1 MNDELNYVLKFL
13 NVQECK
19 WYNNKI
25 INNALSLWYPNN
37 IKFKKNIKYSN
48 KNYSIE
54 NCVNTKQPKI
64 NFDIKKISKS
74 QDVSL
79 DEINKKYNLKL
90 SKLEQIYIN
99 DKDKLNIQIKTLNT
113 KKEKEINSIN
123 KVLHTKPFVLKLN
136 NNQKNTI
143 FNWFFECDRVYNRVI
158 YMFNNKDPN
167 FNMDYKKLKLVIFND
182 LYPDKKPVP
191 YDILTD
197 EVRIALSNIKSCLTN
212 LKNKN
217 IDKFNIN
224 YKSFDFSNRRS
235 ILIPYKSITTKG
247 IFSTILNKI
256 SNFDKLLTYIE
267 DIENIKSDCRLVY
280 DKITKKFILYM
291 PIYKDKKN
299 IHNRNE
305 IVALDPGEKI
315 FQTYYSADECG
326 KIGDNIRL
334 IILKYQDKIK
344 KYQRILKQKT
354 NKKKEKL
361 KNKNNIKKR
370 IRQYYRKIQNI
381 VKDLHNKT
389 AKYLCEKYDNIII
402 PKFETSK
409 MIKNKYSNTNINKEE
424 MKRISKMNKLNKKVK
439 FVLSN
444 LSHFKFRQ
452 YLAHKCAEYDCQLL
466 EVTEEYTSKCCSRCG
481 FLSDNYVKREKICP
495 YCNLKINRDIN
506 GSKNIL
512 LKTLNEI
519 GR

>member
-1 MNDELNYVLKFL
+1 MNDELNYVLKFSKL
-13 NVQECK
+13 QECK

-25 INNALSLWYPNN
+25 LDNSLYLWYPKN
-37 IKFKKNIKYSN
+37 IKFTKNNKYSN

-54 NCVNTKQPKI
+54 NCINTNQPKI
-64 NFDIKKISKS
+64 KFNIKNATKS
-74 QDVSL
+74 YDDYL
-79 DEINKKYNLKL
+79 NEINKKYDLQL

-113 KKEKEINSIN
+113 KKEKQINSIN
-123 KVLHTKPFVLKLN
+123 KFLHTKPFVLKLN

-158 YMFNNKDPN
+158 YMFNNKDPK
-167 FNMDYKKLKLVIFND
+167 FDMDYRKLKLVIFND

-224 YKSFDFSNRRS
+224 YKSFYFSNRRS
-235 ILIPYKSITTKG
+235 ILIPHKSITNKG

-256 SNFDKLLTYIE
+256 SNFDKLLKYIE
-267 DIENIKSDCRLVY
+267 DIEHIKSDCRLVY
-280 DKITKKFILYM
+280 DKTTKKFILYM
-291 PIYKDKKN
+291 PIYKNKKS
-299 IHNRNE
+299 IKNRNE

-315 FQTYYSADECG
+315 FQTYYSQDECG

-344 KYQRILKQKT
+344 KYQRILKKNT
-354 NKKKEKL
+354 NKKKEQL
-361 KNKNNIKKR
+361 KNKSTIKKK
-370 IRQYYRKIQNI
+370 IRKYYQKIKNI

-409 MIKNKYSNTNINKEE
+409 MVRNKYTNINKEE

-452 YLAHKCAEYDCQLL
+452 YLTHKCVEYDCQLL

-481 FLSDNYVKREKICP
+481 FLSDTYVKREKICP

-506 GSKNIL
+506 GSRNIL

>member
-1 MNDELNYVLKFL
+1 MNDKLNHVLKFDKAR
-13 NVQECK
+13 ECK
-19 WYNNKI
+19 WYNNKTI
-25 INNALSLWYPNN
+25 DNSIHLWYPNN
-37 IKFKKNIKYSN
+37 IKFTKNNKYSN
-48 KNYSIE
+48 KNYNIE
-54 NCVNTKQPKI
+54 NCI
-64 NFDIKKISKS
+64 NINQSKFKFNIKN
-74 QDVSL
+74 VSSSYEDSL
-79 DEINKKYNLKL
+79 NEINKKYNLKL
-90 SKLEQIYIN
+90 SKLEQNYIN

-123 KVLHTKPFVLKLN
+123 KVLHTKPYVLQLN
-136 NNQKNTI
+136 NNQTNTI

-158 YMFNNKDPN
+158 YMFNNKNPN
-167 FNMDYKKLKLVIFND
+167 FVMDYRKLKLVIFND

-197 EVRIALSNIKSCLTN
+197 EVRIALSNIKSCMTN

-217 IDKFNIN
+217 INNFNIN
-224 YKSFDFSNRRS
+224 YRSFNLSNRRS
-235 ILIPYKSITTKG
+235 ILIPYKSITNKG
-247 IFSTILNKI
+247 IYSTILNKI
-256 SNFDKLLTYIE
+256 SNFDKLLKYIE
-267 DIENIKSDCRLVY
+267 DIKNIKSDCRLVY
-280 DKITKKFILYM
+280 DKITKKFLLYM
-291 PIYKDKKN
+291 PIYKDKRN
-299 IHNRNE
+299 IKNRNE

-315 FQTYYSADECG
+315 FQTYYSSNECG
-326 KIGDNIRL
+326 KIGENIRL

-344 KYQRILKQKT
+344 KYQRILKKNT
-354 NKKKEKL
+354 NKNKKKL
-361 KNKNNIKKR
+361 KNKITIKKK
-370 IRQYYRKIQNI
+370 IRKYYQKIKNI
-381 VKDLHNKT
+381 VKDLHHKT

-409 MIKNKYSNTNINKEE
+409 MIKNKNTNTNINKDE

-452 YLAHKCAEYDCQLL
+452 YLSYKCVEYDCQLL

-481 FLSDNYVKREKICP
+481 FLSDNYEKREKICP
-495 YCNLKINRDIN
+495 YCNLKIDRDIN
-506 GSKNIL
+506 GSRNIL